1 MGGLDGRNDGHR
13 LEAEIAND
21 AQWVVFEDPHD
32 EDAWES
38 LQLQEITLAAAWW
51 VVVHA

>member
-21 AQWVVFEDPHD
+21 AQWVVFDDPHD
-32 EDAWES
+32 GDAWES
-38 LQLQEITLAAAWW
+38 LELQDITLAAAWW